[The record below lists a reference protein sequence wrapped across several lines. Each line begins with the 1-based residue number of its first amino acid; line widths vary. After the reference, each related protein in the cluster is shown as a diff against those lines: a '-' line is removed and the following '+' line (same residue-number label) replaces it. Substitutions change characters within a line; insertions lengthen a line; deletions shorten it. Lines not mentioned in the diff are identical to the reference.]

1 MEQRSLRAGLVRHGL
16 VWGLSGLL
24 SATCLFATPALADT
38 ADDLA
43 AARSKLEEIGRKT
56 DQTNR
61 ELEELSGALEQTQ
74 GEIETK
80 QAELSDRQTEL
91 SGYISSEYKASGF
104 NIVRF
109 LLSSDSFESLLS
121 HVFYMNK
128 VADAQAELITSVR
141 TIKDELTQKQA
152 DQEKSIATAKDKVE
166 ELNARRADASA
177 TVNALDSKLQEELTA
192 EAAANAALT
201 AGLQASQQQQVTGPV
216 ADENRGET
224 SNPTP
229 APNPDPA
236 PAPSPEPEQKPQTK
250 PEPDYNPVTGNAVV
264 DRAYSYIGKAEY
276 VWGACAPGQFDC
288 SGFVSYCLT
297 GQYTRLGS
305 TKTFMTWT
313 RVSDP
318 QPGDVCTSWSHC
330 GIYIGNGQMIH
341 ASTWGVGVIK
351 SPVRSNMIYV
361 RR

>member
-1 MEQRSLRAGLVRHGL
+1 MKQLTPYAGLMKRGATWAL
-16 VWGLSGLL
+16 TGLL
-24 SATCLFATPALADT
+24 ATSCLFATPAYADT

-56 DQTNR
+56 DQATR
-61 ELEELSGALEQTQ
+61 ELQELSGALEQTQ

-80 QAELSDRQTEL
+80 QTELSKRQSEL
-91 SGYISSEYKASGF
+91 SGYISSEYKASGS
-104 NIVRF
+104 NVLKL
-109 LLSSDSFESLLS
+109 LLSSDSFETLLS

-128 VADAQAELITSVR
+128 VANAQAE
-141 TIKDELTQKQA
+141 TIDQVKQIKNELTQKQH
-152 DQEKSIATAKDKVE
+152 DQKRSIAAAEAKVE
-166 ELNARRADASA
+166 ELNAQRADASA
-177 TVNALDSKLQEELTA
+177 TVNALDSKLQEELAA

-201 AGLQASQQQQVTGPV
+201 AGLQASQQEQVTGPV
-216 ADENRGET
+216 ADEDRNET
-224 SNPTP
+224 PNSSP
-229 APNPDPA
+229 APAPD
-236 PAPSPEPEQKPQTK
+236 PAPSPEPEQKPN
-250 PEPDYNPVTGNAVV
+250 PEPEYNPVTGNAVV

-305 TKTFMTWT
+305 TTTFMTWN
-313 RVSDP
+313 RVSNP
-318 QPGDVCTSWSHC
+318 QPGDVCTSSSHC
-330 GIYIGNGQMIH
+330 GIYVGDGQMIH

-351 SPVRSNMIYV
+351 GPVRSNMIYV